1 MSITARLRE
10 LGVTLPA
17 VSAPVGSYVP
27 ATRVGDLVMTSG
39 QLPLVAGELVA
50 TGKVPKDI
58 TLEAAEEAA
67 RNAVINGL
75 AAVASVIDGV
85 DNIRRVVRLGV
96 FVNSSAGFT
105 DQAKVANGA
114 SNFLVDLLG
123 ENGKHVRAAVGV
135 SELPL
140 NAAVE
145 LELTVQVKI

>member
-1 MSITARLRE
+1 
-10 LGVTLPA
+10 
-17 VSAPVGSYVP
+17 VGSYVP

-39 QLPLVAGELVA
+39 QLPIVAGELVA
-50 TGKVPKDI
+50 TGKVPEDI

-85 DNIRRVVRLGV
+85 DNIRRVVRVGV
-96 FVNSSAGFT
+96 FVNSSSGFT
-105 DQAKVANGA
+105 EQAKVANGA